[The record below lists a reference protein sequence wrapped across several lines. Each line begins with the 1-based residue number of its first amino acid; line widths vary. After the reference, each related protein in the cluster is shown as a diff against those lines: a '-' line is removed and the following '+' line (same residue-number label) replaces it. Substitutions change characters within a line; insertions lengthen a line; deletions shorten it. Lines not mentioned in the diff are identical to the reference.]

1 MNWKS
6 KQSRKLYQI
15 AVAFV
20 ALVVFV
26 GASIPVCICRCA
38 CDCECAVTDTGCCG
52 AGRLQHGCSQSCC
65 NPSNMASCCCSIAK
79 KTAASGNCCG
89 QSATECC
96 NANNCECS
104 CCCYC
109 NCSLDD
115 VFLPP
120 SEPQLDHIKF
130 HSQPY
135 GIHDVYSLRPT
146 RLHHI
151 VSPPILL
158 TSLRLHAILS
168 VWLN

>member
-52 AGRLQHGCSQSCC
+52 AVQNGCSQSCC

-79 KTAASGNCCG
+79 ETAASGNCCG

-120 SEPQLDHIKF
+120 SEPQFDHIKF